1 MVAVTSGVEDNNE
14 SKSLGDS
21 VVIRFAEPDKDNPFD
36 WRPAKKWYV
45 TSTSCSLFRI
55 YFITKDD
62 NFSGGALCVFSVA
75 ELFFH

>member
-45 TSTSCSLFRI
+45 TS
-55 YFITKDD
+55 
-62 NFSGGALCVFSVA
+62 
-75 ELFFH
+75 